1 MNMFMYKTGCGYFRV
16 RERGVPKVLIL
27 AQYTKRN
34 TMPSSRE
41 EKQRGSLIVLEGCD
55 HSGKTTQCKKLVCA
69 LNEAG
74 IKTKA
79 MRFPGD
85 YTIVCQEDKKKKGR
99 GYLSGPGQIAYT
111 SYIGYL
117 SEVDK

>member
-1 MNMFMYKTGCGYFRV
+1 MYKTGCGYFR
-16 RERGVPKVLIL
+16 GVPKVSFLIL
-27 AQYTKRN
+27 AQYMNLNTKSSKRN
-34 TMPSSRE
+34 TMPIPRE
-41 EKQRGSLIVLEGCD
+41 EKQRGSLIVFEGCD

-85 YTIVCQEDKKKKGR
+85 HMI
-99 GYLSGPGQIAYT
+99 L
-111 SYIGYL
+111 
-117 SEVDK
+117 

>member
-1 MNMFMYKTGCGYFRV
+1 MYKTGCGYFR
-16 RERGVPKVLIL
+16 ERGVPRVSFLIL
-27 AQYTKRN
+27 AQYTKSSKRN
-34 TMPSSRE
+34 TMPISRE

-79 MRFPGD
+79 MRFPG
-85 YTIVCQEDKKKKGR
+85 KKKGR
-99 GYLSGPGQIAYT
+99 GYLSGPGQIACMLFVWT
-111 SYIGYL
+111 RTNSLYL
-117 SEVDK
+117 LHWLFVRT